1 MSNVQ
6 RLLSYGLLS
15 LITSTPIAGGNPT
28 PGLGEDDEDEDES
41 SHSSRKGLM
50 DDEGAWCWRQECEGR
65 YDDVLWVVNYF
76 RRGLSFHHPECL
88 KLTKALQKTAE
99 TLQSVADIH
108 DDSV

>member
-15 LITSTPIAGGNPT
+15 LITSTSIAGGGPA
-28 PGLGEDDEDEDES
+28 PGLDEDDDEEDGS
-41 SHSSRKGLM
+41 SHSRKGLM
-50 DDEGAWCWRQECEGR
+50 NAEGAWCWREECEGMKILR
-65 YDDVLWVVNYF
+65 AV
-76 RRGLSFHHPECL
+76 GLFTAYLHHLGCL

-99 TLQSVADIH
+99 TLQSVADLH